1 MLRREEKRQQNGESR
16 TIAREKEQR
25 IKQWV
30 ENRGKGKLERGK
42 GGLEDKGERKRPENA
57 DDWSIKNPVER

>member
-1 MLRREEKRQQNGESR
+1 MLRREEKRQQNGDSR

-42 GGLEDKGERKRPENA
+42 GGLEDKDERKRPETA
-57 DDWSIKNPVER
+57 DNWSIKNPVEK